1 MFILVYNKNNI
12 QIYPI
17 HGIPEINAGD
27 NIGNL
32 IIKSLSKNK
41 LSLLNNDILII
52 TQKIISKSEDRL
64 IHKNSITPSLRA
76 IKLSKKIHKS
86 AKLTELILNESV
98 RIVKRN
104 SHTIITETKHGFIC
118 ANSGID
124 QSNIKKDY
132 FCLLPLDSDFSAL
145 QIRKT
150 IKKQLNIDVAIIIS
164 DTFGRPFRLGQT
176 DVAIGISGIE
186 PLMNYYGKFDKFG
199 KQIKVSNIAIADEL
213 TSAAELVFGKL
224 NRVPVALIR
233 GYAFQKR
240 SRSIKT
246 IIMPKNQSLFS

>member
-1 MFILVYNKNNI
+1 MSILPSKNNI

-17 HGIPEINAGD
+17 HGLPEINSGD

-32 IIKSLSKNK
+32 IIKSLFKNK

-64 IHKNSITPSLRA
+64 VHKNSIIPSNRA

-86 AKLTELILNESV
+86 PKLTELILNESV

-104 SHTIITETKHGFIC
+104 SNTIVTETKHGFIC

-132 FCLLPLDSDFSAL
+132 FCLLPLDSDLSAL
-145 QIRKT
+145 RIRKI
-150 IKKQLNIDVAIIIS
+150 IKKQLNVDVAVIVS

-176 DVAIGISGIE
+176 DVAIGVSGIE
-186 PLMNYYGKFDKFG
+186 PLLNYHGKRDKFG
-199 KQIKVSNIAIADEL
+199 KEIKVTNIAIADEL

-233 GYAFQKR
+233 GYPFKKK
-240 SRSIKT
+240 SKSIKT
-246 IIMPKNQSLFS
+246 IIMPKNRSLFS